1 MVDIVTSP
9 ALAVFFDLVG
19 TLIRA
24 TRPIGDQYAD
34 WARRHGATGADAER
48 MGAAF
53 RRAMR
58 EAPAMAF
65 PGESLEAVARGER
78 DWWRALVETVVL
90 ECGLERDL
98 RDERFEAFFRDL
110 YRHFTTAE
118 AWERFPDALPTLAR
132 LRDSGLVIGLITNY
146 DTRVYPVL
154 DAVGLTEVLDSV
166 TIPALAGAA
175 KPDPAIFAHA
185 LRAHGIEAAHAVFVG
200 DEPGDDYAGA
210 VAAGMRPLLIDREGK
225 HEGEGYR
232 SIRSLGELS
241 L

>member
-1 MVDIVTSP
+1 MPEILTSST
-9 ALAVFFDLVG
+9 LAVFFDLVG

-34 WARRHGATGADAER
+34 WARRHGAAAADSER

-78 DWWRALVETVVL
+78 EWWRTLVGTVVSD
-90 ECGLERDL
+90 CGLERDL
-98 RDERFEAFFRDL
+98 GGERFEAFFRDL
-110 YRHFTTAE
+110 YGHFTTAE
-118 AWERFPDALPTLAR
+118 AWEIFPDALLTLAR
-132 LRDSGLVIGLITNY
+132 LRDSGRVVGLITNF

-154 DAVGLTEVLDSV
+154 DAVNLTDVLDSV

-185 LRAHGIEAAHAVFVG
+185 LRAHGIEPGLAVFVG

-210 VAAGMRPLLIDREGK
+210 SAAGMRPVLIDREGK
-225 HEGEGYR
+225 YEEEGYR
-232 SIRSLGELS
+232 RIQSLGELS